1 MSFLAIKRVTA
12 LPGTPDPSTMY
23 IVRSAAAGLVDIYF
37 TSNDGLDVR
46 HVISKAEIQSLIN
59 QSVVNATG
67 SLTDV
72 KIVADMAA
80 RNSLSLAANGLAM
93 VLDATADATVNA
105 GAALYLYNVT
115 DFTWTKVSEYESLD
129 VQLLWSSI
137 QGKPTATPAQL
148 DDAVTKA
155 HEHTNKSNLDKISE
169 DGTGNLLYN
178 GSPPLAPLT
187 TADW

>member
-1 MSFLAIKRVTA
+1 MSFLAIKRVAA

-23 IVRSAAAGLVDIYF
+23 IVKSAAAGLVDIYF

-59 QSVVNATG
+59 SAVVNATG

-72 KIVADMAA
+72 KIVADIAG
-80 RNSLSLAANGLAM
+80 RNALSLVANGFAM
-93 VLDATADATVNA
+93 VLDASADSTVTA
-105 GAALYLYNVT
+105 GAALYLYNV
-115 DFTWTKVSEYESLD
+115 DNFTWTKVAEYESMD

-137 QGKPTATPAQL
+137 QGAPSSSAADI
-148 DDAVTKA
+148 DDAVTKR
-155 HEHTNKSNLDKISE
+155 HTHTNKTQLDKIGE
-169 DGTGNLLYN
+169 DIGGNLLYN
-178 GSPPLAPLT
+178 GAPPQAPLA